1 MNQPQLTLTAEAA
14 ILKIMALRNYPVPAT
29 EKAVQRILT
38 SLSVNDLITV
48 TLELQNSP
56 AGAQ

>member
-1 MNQPQLTLTAEAA
+1 MNQPQLTPTAEAA
-14 ILKIMALRNYPVPAT
+14 INKIRALRKYTVPAT

-38 SLSVNDLITV
+38 SLSVKDLITD
-48 TLELQNSP
+48 TLELQNSL